1 VPVSDGIQEGL
12 FYMHE
17 PTAFT
22 ETATGSSRTETA
34 IQPRLVLVAT
44 TFLVLGFLL
53 GACADQYKTFAG
65 AYSDVIDIYRSCTF
79 GP

>member
-1 VPVSDGIQEGL
+1 MQNWL
-12 FYMHE
+12 HMHQ
-17 PTAFT
+17 PTTFADK
-22 ETATGSSRTETA
+22 ATGSSRTDVVV
-34 IQPRLVLVAT
+34 QPRLVLVAT

>member
-1 VPVSDGIQEGL
+1 
-12 FYMHE
+12 MHE

-22 ETATGSSRTETA
+22 DRSSGPLRNGVA
-34 IQPRLVLVAT
+34 VQPRLILVAT

-53 GACADQYKTFAG
+53 GARADQYKTFAG

>member
-1 VPVSDGIQEGL
+1 MSGALVSHARTDHLHRAHERL
-12 FYMHE
+12 FANRYRR
-17 PTAFT
+17 PA
-22 ETATGSSRTETA
+22 
-34 IQPRLVLVAT
+34 RLVLVAT

>member
-1 VPVSDGIQEGL
+1 
-12 FYMHE
+12 MHQ
-17 PTAFT
+17 PTTFAGK
-22 ETATGSSRTETA
+22 AAGSSRTDVVV
-34 IQPRLVLVAT
+34 QPRLVLVAT

>member
-1 VPVSDGIQEGL
+1 
-12 FYMHE
+12 MHE
-17 PTAFT
+17 PTTFT
-22 ETATGSSRTETA
+22 EPETGPLQADTVV
-34 IQPRLVLVAT
+34 QPRLVLVAT

>member
-1 VPVSDGIQEGL
+1 
-12 FYMHE
+12 MRE
-17 PTAFT
+17 PNVFT
-22 ETATGSSRTETA
+22 DPATGSLRTNVVA
-34 IQPRLVLVAT
+34 QPRLVLVAT

>member
-1 VPVSDGIQEGL
+1 
-12 FYMHE
+12 M
-17 PTAFT
+17 
-22 ETATGSSRTETA
+22 
-34 IQPRLVLVAT
+34 

-65 AYSDVIDIYRSCTF
+65 ACSDVIDIYRSCTF